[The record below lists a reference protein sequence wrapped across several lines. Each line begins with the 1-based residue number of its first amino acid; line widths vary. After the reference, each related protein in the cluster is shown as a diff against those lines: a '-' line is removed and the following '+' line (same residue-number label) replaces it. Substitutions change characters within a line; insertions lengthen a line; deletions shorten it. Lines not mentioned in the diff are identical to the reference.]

1 MVLMKRS
8 GSDAQVF
15 PAETPAKR
23 MNMTSSGAA
32 PEDDGD
38 DATYFLRSQNR
49 SLAVEL
55 RNCKSQI
62 SESRRE
68 LEMMRSKSREM
79 ESLVGV
85 IQRSWSQVRVGLP
98 VCF

>member
-1 MVLMKRS
+1 MKRS
-8 GSDAQVF
+8 GSDAQVG
-15 PAETPAKR
+15 AETPAKR

-55 RNCKSQI
+55 
-62 SESRRE
+62 
-68 LEMMRSKSREM
+68 
-79 ESLVGV
+79 V
-85 IQRSWSQVRVGLP
+85 
-98 VCF
+98 

>member
-8 GSDAQVF
+8 GSDAQVG
-15 PAETPAKR
+15 AETPAKR

-85 IQRSWSQVRVGLP
+85 IQLSWSQVRVGLP